1 MGKLPLLIAAAF
13 SLAVTH
19 TTTSTGPPGPPGP
32 PGPSF
37 EVPLPL
43 GPPGLS
49 FEPPLPLGPP
59 GSELPPPS
67 PGFELPPPSP
77 GLPGFSQTVAWVATA
92 SSHMFI
98 SQVSTSS
105 GLLLLQPPFMSQTT
119 STRLGRLGNFSSTKL
134 NSCQKEGG
142 TSYFLTMMVTP
153 LKAGI
158 SMGAGL
164 YPSTCFP
171 PLYTTWGGLPLTPV
185 TKVQTWARFLG
196 GIQ

>member
-49 FEPPLPLGPP
+49 FEPPLPL
-59 GSELPPPS
+59 
-67 PGFELPPPSP
+67 

-171 PLYTTWGGLPLTPV
+171 PLYTTWGGLPMTPV